1 MSDDLNRMLGQ
12 IDGKLDQ
19 VISTFNRH
27 IDDDVRRFT
36 EVHGKI
42 DAHKQQVNEKF
53 SEHSEDIN
61 KAKGAK
67 AALMWAAGGIA
78 GAVAF
83 AAPYVAKALGIK

>member
-1 MSDDLNRMLGQ
+1 MSDPELSQILGR

-19 VISTFNRH
+19 VIDSFKEHRE
-27 IDDDVRRFT
+27 DDKRRFS
-36 EVHGKI
+36 EVYGKL
-42 DAHKQQVNEKF
+42 A
-53 SEHSEDIN
+53 EHAEDIN

-67 AALMWAAGGIA
+67 GALLWAAGGIA